1 MKENKMN
8 EITAEDE
15 MTLDQTTET
24 IDTVG
29 ESGSTPSRKSSKE
42 HITSFTTG
50 SVEALILTA
59 AEPITA
65 NRLAQIIPEVSVSG
79 VREIVSRLNA
89 RYVETGG
96 SFRIREIAG
105 GYQIAILPDFVGV
118 IDELNARRRKVRLSR
133 AALETLAI
141 VAYKQPVTRTEI
153 ETIRGVAADAVVTS
167 LLEKNLV
174 EITGRATTPGKALQY
189 GTGQE
194 FLKFFGL
201 QSLEDLPRM
210 SEIEEMLSAADR
222 SKQTQL
228 QLTDPALED
237 ARMAKLNVADGTYT
251 PPTDEEEMEI
261 IEGEGL
267 RILTINR
274 GAESMAKFSP
284 EDSQES
290 ADESLAAESHEESLP

>member
-1 MKENKMN
+1 MK
-8 EITAEDE
+8 EITAESAIKDE
-15 MTLDQTTET
+15 QAVETVDSAEQT
-24 IDTVG
+24 
-29 ESGSTPSRKSSKE
+29 STSRKSSKE
-42 HITSFTTG
+42 TITSFATG

-65 NRLAQIIPEVSVSG
+65 SRLAQIIPDVSVSG

-89 RYVETGG
+89 RYIETGG

-118 IDELNARRRKVRLSR
+118 IDELHARRRKVRLSR

-141 VAYKQPVTRTEI
+141 VAYKQPVTRSEI

-201 QSLEDLPRM
+201 QSLDDLPRM

-237 ARMAKLNVADGTYT
+237 ARMAKLNIADGTFS
-251 PPTDEEEMEI
+251 PKSEDDEMEI

-267 RILTINR
+267 RILTLNR
-274 GAESMAKFSP
+274 KAESNAEHSDDAADDP
-284 EDSQES
+284 EH
-290 ADESLAAESHEESLP
+290 ESLAAKSHEESLP